1 MATAQET
8 HEYPGE
14 LNDVPGRFWPL
25 DQVLFSWFLERQ
37 ERLDTRGDLLELGAY
52 LGKSAILLGHRLRD
66 GETTHRLRPVRG
78 RAPDAANRA
87 EAAKS
92 YSSLTRQAFERNYL
106 SFHDTLPTII
116 QAPSSAVVDEVAPGT
131 CRFVHIDASHLYEH
145 VEGDIGAARELLGP
159 DGIARPGRL
168 PQRAHPGRR
177 RRGLGGGAQ
186 PRAAPGLPEQPEAVR
201 HLGRPGARAGG
212 AAGGAARARRHRR
225 DRGAGRGAPAG
236 ADPRQG
242 QAAAAALAAVLAAP
256 GDRSA
261 TVPASAPVPGR
272 GPAGAA
278 PVPER
283 PAQAPPAARAARVS
297 APRERTRRLALDL
310 LPPLVTRAVRRYR
323 AAQRA
328 KAGRASGGL
337 VEAVVA
343 ATPSITRASDSS
355 KCWS

>member
-14 LNDVPGRFWPL
+14 LNDVPGWFWPL

-66 GETTHRLRPVRG
+66 GETLTVCDLFGAEP
-78 RAPDAANRA
+78 PDAANRA

-159 DGIARPGRL
+159 DGIVVLDDFRSEHTPGVAVAAWEAVL
-168 PQRAHPGRR
+168 N
-177 RRGLGGGAQ
+177 RGLRPVCLSSQKLYGTWGDPEPVREELLAALRGRDDIAVTVE
-186 PRAAPGLPEQPEAVR
+186 RAAGHRLVRTRAKGKRLRPPSLPSSR
-201 HLGRPGARAGG
+201 HPAT
-212 AAGGAARARRHRR
+212 
-225 DRGAGRGAPAG
+225 AP
-236 ADPRQG
+236 
-242 QAAAAALAAVLAAP
+242 
-256 GDRSA
+256 A
-261 TVPASAPVPGR
+261 TVPASAPVPG
-272 GPAGAA
+272 AGRPGAT
-278 PVPER
+278 PVPGQ
-283 PAQAPPAARAARVS
+283 PAQARPAARAARVS

-328 KAGRASGGL
+328 KAGRASG
-337 VEAVVA
+337 A
-343 ATPSITRASDSS
+343 AQSRP
-355 KCWS
+355 